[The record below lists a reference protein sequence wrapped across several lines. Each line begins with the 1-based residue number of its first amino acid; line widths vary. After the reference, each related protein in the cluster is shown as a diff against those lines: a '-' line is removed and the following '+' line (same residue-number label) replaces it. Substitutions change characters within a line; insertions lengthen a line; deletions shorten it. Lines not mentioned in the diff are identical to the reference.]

1 MSTDSRKIPE
11 YRSGEWS
18 KYQVREPKDKP
29 KGPHF
34 AVVVFEKHYEDSGY
48 SEREGGGSYQV
59 PHVEYFAF
67 TEKGDMERWLASAVQ
82 SSKDFF
88 FFRVPKMGEVALQVS
103 VGTEV

>member
-1 MSTDSRKIPE
+1 MNTDRRKIPE
-11 YRSGEWS
+11 YRSGDWS
-18 KYQVREPKDKP
+18 RYQVKEPKDKP
-29 KGPHF
+29 QVPHF
-34 AVVVFEKHYEDSGY
+34 AGMVFEKHYEDSGY
-48 SEREGGGSYQV
+48 SAQEGGGSYQV

-67 TEKGDMERWLASAVQ
+67 VEKADLERWLASVVQ